1 MHVSTCDFACLN
13 SYDFV
18 VCSVTCKSAKM
29 YIKSLPL
36 HPSPTNDESHKIAPQ
51 CLYLTLCN
59 SEIRRISVRYIKFSS
74 FPSFLHRIHLI
85 WRTVWPSSASNS
97 TWTPAPFFVDFGLIN
112 FAQARVFLPP
122 PPLGHENPPR
132 GFTTF
137 RCSEA
142 LTCPPTSSRNAQ
154 GGYRFRTRR
163 KTPRR
168 CLCSPIG

>member
-1 MHVSTCDFACLN
+1 
-13 SYDFV
+13 
-18 VCSVTCKSAKM
+18 M
-29 YIKSLPL
+29 YIKSLPR
-36 HPSPTNDESHKIAPQ
+36 PPTNDESHKIALQ

-85 WRTVWPSSASNS
+85 WRTVWPSSSLNS
-97 TWTPAPFFVDFGLIN
+97 TWTPAPFFCWFWSHQ
-112 FAQARVFLPP
+112 FRTSPCLPP
-122 PPLGHENPPR
+122 SSSPSTSGTTR

-154 GGYRFRTRR
+154 GGYRFRARR
-163 KTPRR
+163 KTPPGGAYARPLASDLNESRR
-168 CLCSPIG
+168 IMCSSWIFY